1 MTRHAWTVAPVAP
14 HNRSVIGPP
23 SDPPT
28 GTVTFLFTDIEG
40 STALLQ
46 RLGDDYRALIDD
58 HNRLLR
64 EACREGYVSG
74 TEGDA
79 FFVVFRSA
87 PAAVDAAVRA
97 QRLLGDHG
105 WPAGARVKVRMGLHS
120 GEGALAGGEY
130 AGIDVNRAARIA
142 GAAHGGEILLSDA
155 TRALVEPVLADG
167 LHLRDLGEHR
177 LKDLDRPE
185 RLHRLRIEGLPDDF
199 PPPRSLDVRPGNLP
213 PDLTPFIGRE
223 QVLEDVR
230 DLCRDH
236 RLVTL
241 TGPGG
246 SGKTR
251 LSLQLAHEALSVCPD
266 GSYFVQLDPI
276 VDPELVPDAI
286 AKALKVVGEAGRP
299 VLESIRDDLADKDV
313 FLVLDNVEQVIDAA
327 PIVPELLRA
336 APGLQVV
343 ATSREPLRVRGEQE
357 YAVPPMA
364 VVDPSNLPTPEELAS
379 CESVALFLDRARS
392 IRPSFTLVSENA
404 RAVAEICARLD
415 GLPLAIELAAARVR
429 VLTPRQIADRLDAA
443 LPVLSGGGRDRPVR
457 QQTLRD
463 AIAWSYDLLDV
474 PERTFFRRLAVFRGG
489 CTLEAAERVC
499 DPQGS
504 SGADALQLLGSLV
517 DKSLLQRAEREGEP
531 RFELLYVIREFAKE
545 RLAEEDEES
554 TIRRRHALFLIEL
567 LRVAAPKLFGADQ
580 SMWLDELDREH
591 DNLRSAIPWAIHAGE
606 TSIALGLVSRC
617 WRFWQMRGHLHEA
630 RERLDEVLAMPGV
643 DALPAQHA
651 DALEAAGGI
660 AYWMADWSTAAA
672 RYDDCLALRREIGD
686 ARPRAEA
693 AYNLACIAVYGPG
706 PFRSVERAEELLAEA
721 LTIFRE
727 QDDRLGLAKV
737 LWATGGNVVDVRPA
751 DALEPFRESL
761 AFYREVGDRFGEA
774 WALHMLGLAEALTG
788 SVDDAETHMRAS
800 LDLFLAADD
809 RSALSILLNDFAVQA
824 TLRGDVERG
833 LRLNGAAA
841 VIEERSG
848 VGLGVTATDIGGVLA
863 RMWTSLPSEQA
874 QVFYEEGKAMTT
886 DEALAYAMDPE
897 G

>member
-1 MTRHAWTVAPVAP
+1 VTGV
-14 HNRSVIGPP
+14 P

-40 STALLQ
+40 STRLLQ
-46 RLGDDYRALIDD
+46 RLGEDYRKLIDD

-64 EACREGYVSG
+64 DAFRDGYVSG

-97 QRLLGDHG
+97 QRVLDDHE
-105 WPAGARVKVRMGLHS
+105 WPEGTRVKVRMGLHS

-142 GAAHGGEILLSDA
+142 AAAHGGEILLSDA
-155 TRALVEPVLADG
+155 TRALAEPALAEG
-167 LHLRDLGEHR
+167 LHLHDLGEHR
-177 LKDLDRPE
+177 LKDLDRSE

-199 PPPRSLDVRPGNLP
+199 PPPRSLDVRLGNLP
-213 PDLTPFIGRE
+213 SDLTPFIGRE
-223 QVLEDVR
+223 QVLEEVR

-251 LSLQLAHEALSVCPD
+251 LSLQLAHEALPVRPE
-266 GSYFVQLDPI
+266 GAFFVQLAPI

-299 VLESIRDDLADKDV
+299 VLETICEHVHDKEL

-327 PIVPELLRA
+327 PVVPELLQA
-336 APGLQVV
+336 APGLQVI

-357 YAVPPMA
+357 YAVPPMSVA
-364 VVDPSNLPTPEELAS
+364 DPSDVPSPEELAS
-379 CESVALFLDRARS
+379 YESVALFLDRARS
-392 IRPSFTLVSENA
+392 VRPSFALVEKNA
-404 RAVAEICARLD
+404 PAVAEICARLD

-429 VLTPRQIADRLDAA
+429 VLTPRQIAERLVAA
-443 LPVLSGGGRDRPVR
+443 LPVLSGGGRDRPAR

-474 PERTFFRRLAVFRGG
+474 AERTFFRRLSVFRGG

-499 DPQGS
+499 DPREG
-504 SGADALQLLGSLV
+504 SGADALELVGSLV
-517 DKSLLQRAEREGEP
+517 DKSLLQRVELDGEP

-545 RLAEEDEES
+545 RLADEDDEPA
-554 TIRRRHALFLIEL
+554 IRRRHAAFLIEL
-567 LRVAAPKLFGADQ
+567 LGEAAPKLFGADQ
-580 SMWLDELDREH
+580 PIWLDELDREH
-591 DNLRSAIPWAIHAGE
+591 DNVRSAISWAIRDGE
-606 TSIALGLVSRC
+606 TSIALGLVSPC

-643 DALPAQHA
+643 EDLQIQHA

-660 AYWMADWSTAAA
+660 AYWMADWSTAGD
-672 RYDDCLALRREIGD
+672 RYGACLALRRQIGEEG
-686 ARPRAEA
+686 PRAEA
-693 AYNLACIAVYGPG
+693 AYNLACISVYGPE
-706 PFRSVERAEELLAEA
+706 PFRSVDRADELLAEA
-721 LTIFRE
+721 LSIFRE

-761 AFYREVGDRFGEA
+761 VLYREIEDRFGEA
-774 WALHMLGLAEALTG
+774 WALHMLGLAEALTDAL
-788 SVDDAETHMRAS
+788 DDAEDHMRES

-809 RSALSILLNDFAVQA
+809 RSALSILLNDFAVLA
-824 TLRGDVERG
+824 TLRGDVARG

-841 VIEERSG
+841 ASEERSG
-848 VGLGVTATDIGGVLA
+848 VGLGVSATDIGGVLA
-863 RMWTSLPSEQA
+863 RMWASLPAEQA
-874 QVFYEEGKAMTT
+874 QVFYDEGKSMTI
-886 DEALAYAMDPE
+886 DAALTHATHLE